1 MIVVT
6 GAGGRVGG
14 LVVAALDRRGCRF
27 GRPCPLARR
36 YRGDAR
42 AVRAPVHR
50 GEAGVVGDDFRRLT
64 GKEPL
69 SIAEVISLHRD
80 EMPLASR

>member
-1 MIVVT
+1 
-6 GAGGRVGG
+6 
-14 LVVAALDRRGCRF
+14 
-27 GRPCPLARR
+27 
-36 YRGDAR
+36 
-42 AVRAPVHR
+42 
-50 GEAGVVGDDFRRLT
+50 VVGDDFRRLT